1 MAKDTNDGRLAL
13 AKEGENLA
21 VRFLERLGY
30 AIVARN
36 VRTRWGEVDVV
47 ARDGATWVF
56 VEVKTRRS
64 DRYGPGAE
72 AVTHRKQ
79 RHILRMAQL
88 LLVRYDA
95 FEAPARCDVVEVMLR
110 PGHDPAIRHL
120 PNAFGE

>member
-47 ARDGATWVF
+47 ARDGDTWVF
-56 VEVKTRRS
+56 VEVKARRS
-64 DRYGPGAE
+64 DRYGLGAE
-72 AVTHRKQ
+72 AVTPRKQ

-88 LLVRYDA
+88 LLARYDA
-95 FEAPARCDVVEVMLR
+95 FEAPARCDVVEVTLR
-110 PGHDPAIRHL
+110 PGRDPAIRHL
-120 PNAFGE
+120 PNAFGA

>member
-1 MAKDTNDGRLAL
+1 MAKGTNDGRLAL

-21 VRFLERLGY
+21 ARFLERLGY

-36 VRTRWGEVDVV
+36 VRTRWGEVDLV
-47 ARDGATWVF
+47 ARDEATWVF

-64 DRYGPGAE
+64 ERYGLGAE
-72 AVTHRKQ
+72 AVTFRKQ

-88 LLVRYDA
+88 LLARYQA
-95 FEAPARCDVVEVMLR
+95 FEAPARCDVVEVNLLSGR
-110 PGHDPAIRHL
+110 EPVIRHL

>member
-1 MAKDTNDGRLAL
+1 MAKGTNDGRLAL

-21 VRFLERLGY
+21 ARYLERLGY

-36 VRTRWGEVDVV
+36 ARTRWGEVDLV

-64 DRYGPGAE
+64 ERYGHGAE
-72 AVTHRKQ
+72 AVTYHKQ
-79 RHILRMAQL
+79 QHIIRMAKIL
-88 LLVRYDA
+88 LARYQA
-95 FEAPARCDVVEVMLR
+95 FEAPARCDVVEVLLR
-110 PGHDPAIRHL
+110 KGAEPGIRHL